1 MEVFGKVT
9 EAVEAILEK
18 YGRLD
23 AYRLAEAMGILL
35 NPVNFGASAESIK
48 GFIVEYSRIK
58 CITYNDD
65 LDSNVKETVIMHEI
79 GHAVLHSPIGMQ
91 GYTDTALYDEASLK
105 EKEANLF
112 AAEYMLPDNE
122 VIEAL
127 NGDATFFTAA
137 VSLGVPPQLLDF
149 KFRLLKWKGYKFNE
163 SPIYGNNKFLR
174 DI

>member
-1 MEVFGKVT
+1 MEPFEKVT
-9 EAVEAILEK
+9 EAVKASLAK

-23 AYRLAEAMGILL
+23 AKRLAEGMGILL
-35 NPVNFGASAESIK
+35 NPVNFGKATESIK

-65 LDSNVKETVIMHEI
+65 LDPEVKEAVIMHEI
-79 GHAVLHSPIGMQ
+79 GHAVLHSPIGVQ
-91 GYTDTALYDEASLK
+91 GYTDTALYDESSRK

-122 VIEAL
+122 VIDAL

-137 VSLGVPPQLLDF
+137 ESLGVPAQLLDF

>member
-1 MEVFGKVT
+1 MDVFERVIAAAKRTLDG
-9 EAVEAILEK
+9 

-23 AYRLAEAMGILL
+23 ACRLADAMGILL
-35 NPVNFGASAESIK
+35 NPQSFGTSPEAIK
-48 GFIVEYSRIK
+48 GFIVEYAGVK

-65 LDSNVKETVIMHEI
+65 LSDEVKETVVMHEI
-79 GHAVLHSPIGMQ
+79 GHALLHSPLGVQ
-91 GYTDTALYDEASLK
+91 GYTDTALYDESSAK

-112 AAEYMLPDNE
+112 CAEYMLDDAE

-137 VSLGVPPQLLDF
+137 SSLGVPPELLDF
-149 KFRLLKWKGYKFNE
+149 KFRLLKRKGYQFND
-163 SPIYGNNKFLR
+163 SPVYGRNNFLR